1 MAVRSHSTLVAEPH
15 ACIQVEGSEL
25 PSIFTK
31 TSKFEF
37 HIAQSTT
44 FTFPSFLYLSLY
56 SNQPG
61 YATKPNTP
69 VFLVRHIEILADA
82 MSLEASPVMFSDI
95 LA

>member
-37 HIAQSTT
+37 HIAKSTT
-44 FTFPSFLYLSLY
+44 LTFPSSFYLSLY
-56 SNQPG
+56 SKQPKIG
-61 YATKPNTP
+61 PKANTP
-69 VFLVRHIEILADA
+69 VLLMLHLEILADV
-82 MSLEASPVMFSDI
+82 MSLEASPVKFSDI